1 MSLLW
6 IMTIKPFAHRVT
18 EFLISPRHRR
28 SIGLDFKFSVGTASE
43 LRVFC
48 NGIAHPE
55 FPREFDELDVELLY
69 LVDCWSLEPRTSV
82 HDSVGV
88 TGSRIW
94 KPIIPVR
101 IFYTF
106 VIYQGYDMDILSG
119 KSYDVIY
126 HRYDMDIPNANN
138 LERNILVYAI
148 RSLISIRSCAIK
160 T

>member
-1 MSLLW
+1 MHLE
-6 IMTIKPFAHRVT
+6 THT
-18 EFLISPRHRR
+18 R
-28 SIGLDFKFSVGTASE
+28 SHL
-43 LRVFC
+43 
-48 NGIAHPE
+48 
-55 FPREFDELDVELLY
+55 
-69 LVDCWSLEPRTSV
+69 
-82 HDSVGV
+82 
-88 TGSRIW
+88 
-94 KPIIPVR
+94 
-101 IFYTF
+101 YTF